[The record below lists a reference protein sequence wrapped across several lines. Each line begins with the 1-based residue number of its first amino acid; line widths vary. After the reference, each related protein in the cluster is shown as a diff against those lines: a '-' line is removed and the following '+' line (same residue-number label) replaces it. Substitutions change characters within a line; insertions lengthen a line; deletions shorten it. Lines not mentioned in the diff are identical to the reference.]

1 MKTKEEIL
9 RRIKSA
15 NSWRETGVTLNDV
28 YTAFASDSSA
38 VASEDVKILKEK
50 IKRLENAN
58 KQLREENKALKGGKQ
73 K

>member
-15 NSWRETGVTLNDV
+15 NSWRETGVTLYDA
-28 YTAFASDSSA
+28 YTAFSSN
-38 VASEDVKILKEK
+38 SSGSSNEDVKVLEAK

-58 KQLREENKALKGGKQ
+58 KQLRDENKRLKGKS
-73 K
+73 

>member
-1 MKTKEEIL
+1 MKSREEIL

-15 NSWRETGVTLNDV
+15 NSWRETGLTLNDV
-28 YTAFASDSSA
+28 YTAFSSDSSA
-38 VASEDVKILKEK
+38 VASEDVKVLTEK
-50 IKRLENAN
+50 VKRLESAN